1 MSDLVLR
8 RKWTLKAHNSQIVLI
23 KKPIESAEHVV
34 MKALLWALYLPQ
46 YSQIQVEV
54 SIGTH
59 YKPDLIALD
68 DQQQPI
74 FWGEAGR
81 VSEEKFAALFKRYK
95 HTHFA
100 FAKWHTRLEPL
111 DQQLRRIVATTKRH
125 APIDLLNLPSDSVE
139 RFIASDGTI
148 TLDFADLD
156 WRRIEAT

>member
-8 RKWTLKAHNSQIVLI
+8 RKWTLKAHSSQIVLI

-54 SIGTH
+54 SIGTR

-81 VSEEKFAALFKRYK
+81 VSEEKSRRCSNATNTRILRSPNGTHGLSRWTNNCAAS
-95 HTHFA
+95 
-100 FAKWHTRLEPL
+100 WQQPNVTRRL
-111 DQQLRRIVATTKRH
+111 TC
-125 APIDLLNLPSDSVE
+125 
-139 RFIASDGTI
+139 
-148 TLDFADLD
+148 
-156 WRRIEAT
+156 